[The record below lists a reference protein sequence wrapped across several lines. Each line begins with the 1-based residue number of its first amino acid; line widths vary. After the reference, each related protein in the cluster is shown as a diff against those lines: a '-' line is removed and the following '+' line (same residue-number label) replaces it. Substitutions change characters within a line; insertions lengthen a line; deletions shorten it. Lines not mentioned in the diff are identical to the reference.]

1 MKRLEEMHLL
11 AEALDK
17 RMLPHTL
24 DSIMLA
30 HTFRWHGEGGLHTT
44 GQSSDRKGVGS

>member
-1 MKRLEEMHLL
+1 MKRLEEMHML

-17 RMLPHTL
+17 RMLSHTL

-44 GQSSDRKGVGS
+44 G